1 MSEVEYTKE
10 ELAFLTLIGATP
22 PTGKTSVKPV
32 SPTDETPTLTDNT
45 KAEDK

>member
-22 PTGKTSVKPV
+22 PTGKTSVKPATKEETNTT
-32 SPTDETPTLTDNT
+32 TDKTE
-45 KAEDK
+45 AEE

>member
-1 MSEVEYTKE
+1 MSEVEYTKA

-32 SPTDETPTLTDNT
+32 TPKDETQTPTDPT
-45 KAEDK
+45 KAEE